1 MIHRNIC
8 PICGSENPEG
18 SEFCQVCKAN
28 LQTLPSE
35 MFPADPALVEPEQI
49 TNVEPEQL
57 NEKEPDLDSPVPVWL
72 ASKLK
77 PSEKKPM
84 DFDTFSDM
92 LFGVQDNRKTASP
105 AKSPK
110 PQKTNK
116 ADTIYQPMIQNMIE
130 PPLLEPDENSPKT
143 ITEDVPGIADFL
155 IQRPARKWEDRKP
168 QKTAHK
174 SSSISLLTDFS
185 HQRPAKKWDD
195 HSPFNENEASNKN
208 ASQTAHQLSI
218 WWEQDPPLVESED
231 PENTIK
237 GSEPDDPQLENS
249 ASPTKVADAEEIF
262 GENHTGNETSG
273 SSSESEEFHPEN
285 GSLISDLLNEINSN
299 SGSLTP
305 SEQNENRDG
314 TVFYSGNHP
323 SDEPAAESAP
333 DISEI
338 TINEEEN
345 AASAEMLD
353 RILRNIGYEV
363 SNSDKPEDEHLE
375 ETQPQETDDKDSDDK
390 KPDSQIEPQEDKK
403 ASIANKAAGILKP
416 IHGFFVPHVIDNPLI
431 PDDGESEEKDT
442 DPYGLAE
449 ETIPEKV
456 DSGEEME
463 IPWDLFGSA
472 DMSLP
477 QSPEDPAYRT
487 FSRSGIPEDP
497 GSTTYQQRMISSIL
511 GKIIQAE
518 NYVQPQKEKNNR
530 EISLLARL
538 FLTLL
543 AICGTVVILTTNLTD
558 SIDISDIFSEENSQL
573 FYDKMQAVNGD
584 QLVVV
589 DYTPAYSSLLNNAAE
604 KLISDLEEKADKVRI
619 AAVNPAAMSSVSHL
633 ITKAGNKTEF
643 AGWWPAGVISV
654 RSQLAFNNIPAQ
666 TWLITSES
674 TSVRYWAEQLAIS
687 NGEHHLYVIGPSQLQ
702 PLIETYQQADLISGS
717 FTNDMNIMNYGE
729 QKQNLATTNAAVLY
743 LAALVPLA
751 WLFGVIGKAMSS
763 EPKYGRKS
771 SVKQEE
777 IPQNTEKEPE
787 ND

>member
-28 LQTLPSE
+28 LQALPSE

-49 TNVEPEQL
+49 TNVEPEQVK
-57 NEKEPDLDSPVPVWL
+57 EKEPDLDSPVPVWL
-72 ASKLK
+72 ATKLK

-84 DFDTFSDM
+84 DFDAFSDM
-92 LFGVQDNRKTASP
+92 LFGVTDNRKPNTPVKVS
-105 AKSPK
+105 K
-110 PQKTNK
+110 PQKPNK
-116 ADTIYQPMIQNMIE
+116 PDTVYQPPLQNMIE

-143 ITEDVPGIADFL
+143 ITEDIPGIVDFL

-195 HSPFNENEASNKN
+195 HSPSSDNKN
-208 ASQTAHQLSI
+208 TSKTAHQLSI
-218 WWEQDPPLVESED
+218 WWEQDPPLVEPEES
-231 PENTIK
+231 ENTVK
-237 GSEPDDPQLENS
+237 SMEPDDPQLENS
-249 ASPTKVADAEEIF
+249 TNPTKVADAKEIF
-262 GENHTGNETSG
+262 GENHIGSESSG
-273 SSSESEEFHPEN
+273 SSPESEEFQPEN

-323 SDEPAAESAP
+323 SDESAAQSAP
-333 DISEI
+333 DITEI
-338 TINEEEN
+338 TINEEDN

-363 SNSDKPEDEHLE
+363 SNSDKPADAQLE
-375 ETQPQETDDKDSDDK
+375 ETQSQDTDDKDSEDK
-390 KPDSQIEPQEDKK
+390 DTDSQKEPQENKK
-403 ASIANKAAGILKP
+403 NSIANKAADILKP

-431 PDDGESEEKDT
+431 PDDGELEEKDT
-442 DPYGLAE
+442 DPYGLSE
-449 ETIPEKV
+449 ESIPEKM
-456 DSGEEME
+456 DSEEEME

-487 FSRSGIPEDP
+487 FSRSGIPDDP

-543 AICGTVVILTTNLTD
+543 AICGTVVILTTNITGSMDIPDIPTED
-558 SIDISDIFSEENSQL
+558 SSEY
-573 FYDKMQAVNGD
+573 FYDQIQSVNGD
-584 QLVVV
+584 QLIIV
-589 DYTPAYSSLLNNAAE
+589 DYTPAYSSLLDNAAE
-604 KLISDLEEKADKVRI
+604 KLVNDLEKMSEKVRV
-619 AAVNPAAMSSVSHL
+619 AAVNPAAMSSAYHL
-633 ITKAGNKTEF
+633 LAKTGEKAEF
-643 AGWWPAGVISV
+643 AGWWPSGVISV
-654 RSQLAFNNIPAQ
+654 RTQLAFGNIPEH
-666 TWLITSES
+666 TWLITSETS
-674 TSVRYWAEQLAIS
+674 SVRYWAEQFAVS
-687 NGEHHLYVIGPSQLQ
+687 SGEHHLYVMGPGQLQ
-702 PLIETYQQADLISGS
+702 PVIETYQRAGLVSAALV
-717 FTNDMNIMNYGE
+717 NDSNIKKYGE
-729 QKQNLATTNAAVLY
+729 QEQTLSSTQAAVLY
-743 LAALVPLA
+743 LTALVPLA
-751 WLFGVIGKAMSS
+751 WIFGIVGKVMSS

-771 SVKQEE
+771 DVKQDEL
-777 IPQNTEKEPE
+777 QQSTEKEPE
-787 ND
+787 NG